1 MKNAVESWQ
10 SYTAGVLPFLQ
21 PAAIRGEGRGTRQTW
36 LSLAVLF
43 GLLLTGCGE
52 SRMED
57 HSAETSAEAADHE
70 RPPHKPQT
78 FETLVTDLGQRLV
91 DLTGPTSVAESP
103 DQQQALRE
111 LRDLIQWI
119 PELSA
124 ASELRKLDFDKAVA
138 CSQGL
143 MTAVD
148 GLKNGRFQDDRSWM
162 ESLRILQ
169 ELVPASR
176 DAG

>member
-1 MKNAVESWQ
+1 MKNAVESWPQ
-10 SYTAGVLPFLQ
+10 YTARGLLFQQSAV
-21 PAAIRGEGRGTRQTW
+21 ARGEGRGTLQTRM
-36 LSLAVLF
+36 SVAVLSA
-43 GLLLTGCGE
+43 LLLAGCGE

-57 HSAETSAEAADHE
+57 HSAETSAEAAEHE

-138 CSQGL
+138 CSQEL

-169 ELVPASR
+169 ELAPASR